1 MVLQS
6 EFGLP
11 HNFVAALMRI
21 LFNFLYKLCTLSAP
35 LRQKMRMQTVIEW
48 FAEIFERQI
57 NI

>member
-11 HNFVAALMRI
+11 HNVVAALMRI
-21 LFNFLYKLCTLSAP
+21 LFDFLYKLCPLSAP
-35 LRQKMRMQTVIEW
+35 LHQKMRMQTVIEW

-57 NI
+57 II